1 MHTIIYYTFRL
12 TLCKD
17 DRIIHVMNDMKFTT
31 AGDYMRMQPQEIIK
45 HLEADNSR
53 LAKEEVLLEAMQE
66 GLDEFF
72 EGVRMALD
80 PLVTFGVKQ
89 VPESDNEWTGQ
100 GLDWDS
106 FKVLAN
112 QLINRELTGHAARDA
127 IALARSVATTEQW
140 NGFYRRVLIK
150 DLRCGMSE
158 KTVNKVAKEFPQYAV
173 PIFGCQLA
181 HDGANHP
188 KKMTGMKQI
197 EVKLDGVRVLA
208 VCRSGKVELFSRNGK
223 QFHNFPHIIAEI
235 EAVLAAKPAPY
246 DCVLDGEVMSADFQ
260 DLMKQL
266 QRKDGKKATDAVLHL
281 FDFIPLVDFL
291 KGSWDKK
298 QTDRSNY
305 VKYWVLENEDLLEH
319 VTACEWEDVDLS
331 TTEGNTRFVE
341 LNKAAVDGGYEG
353 VMIKDVDAIYTC
365 KRSHAWLKAKP
376 FIEVTL
382 EVVDVEEGT
391 GRNEGRLGAIVC
403 EGIDDGKDSRVNVGC
418 GFTDVHRDDY
428 WNSRDAL
435 IGHLVEVRADAV
447 TQNQDGTY
455 SLRFPRFKTFRGFE
469 PGEKI

>member
-1 MHTIIYYTFRL
+1 MRTQPQTIIER
-12 TLCKD
+12 
-17 DRIIHVMNDMKFTT
+17 
-31 AGDYMRMQPQEIIK
+31 
-45 HLEADNSR
+45 LEADNSK
-53 LAKEEVLLEAMQE
+53 LAKQAILLEAMQE

-72 EGVRMALD
+72 EGITMALD
-80 PLVTFGVKQ
+80 PLVTFGVKA
-89 VPESDNEWTGQ
+89 VPERSDVLTGQ
-100 GLDWDS
+100 GLDWAT

-127 IALARSVATTEQW
+127 IELAMSVATTEQW
-140 NGFYRRVLIK
+140 NGFYRRILIK

-158 KTVNKVAKEFPQYAV
+158 KTVNKVAKDFPQYAV

-188 KKMTGMKQI
+188 KKMTGVKQI

-208 VCRSGKVELFSRNGK
+208 VCKGGKVELFSRNGK

-235 EAVLAAKPAPY
+235 ENVLSCTPAPY

-281 FDFIPLVDFL
+281 FDFIPLENFL
-291 KGSWDKK
+291 AGSWDKD
-298 QTDRSNY
+298 QTTRSNY
-305 VKYWVLENEDLLEH
+305 VKYWVLENNDILEH
-319 VTACEWEDVDLS
+319 VVACEWEDVDLD
-331 TTEGNTRFVE
+331 TPEGEQRFKDI
-341 LNKAAVDGGYEG
+341 NAAAVAGGYEG
-353 VMIKDVDAIYTC
+353 VMIKDVTAPYEC

-382 EVVDVEEGT
+382 EVVGVEEGT
-391 GRNEGRLGAIVC
+391 GRNEGRLGAVVC
-403 EGIDDGKDSRVNVGC
+403 SGEDDGKDIRVNVGS
-418 GFTDVHRDDY
+418 GFTDDNRSVFWTGRND
-428 WNSRDAL
+428 L
-435 IGHLVEVRADAV
+435 IGQLVEVRADAV